1 MVEMATRYI
10 INLSEEERLGLEDLL
25 SLRPAL
31 AGILDNVIYLRD
43 FSEGWRTPP
52 ECIPRRTRAVRRA
65 NSDEVS
71 GC

>member
-31 AGILDNVIYLRD
+31 VLLQRSWPKKVACAIGVHELRAGQGRHATVAGLL
-43 FSEGWRTPP
+43 
-52 ECIPRRTRAVRRA
+52 
-65 NSDEVS
+65 
-71 GC
+71 